1 MEWID
6 ELLDDSP
13 KPELIG
19 VWFESMIEGMIE
31 CASISDELR
40 HSLIIELRD
49 GLTWQRANDI
59 KRFLE
64 DYQPDPITQGS
75 KYTLSD
81 ITRKL
86 KQIVNQSK

>member
-1 MEWID
+1 
-6 ELLDDSP
+6 
-13 KPELIG
+13 
-19 VWFESMIEGMIE
+19 
-31 CASISDELR
+31 LR

-49 GLTWQRANDI
+49 GLTWQRANEI

-86 KQIVNQSK
+86 KLIVNE

>member
-1 MEWID
+1 M
-6 ELLDDSP
+6 
-13 KPELIG
+13 
-19 VWFESMIEGMIE
+19 
-31 CASISDELR
+31 
-40 HSLIIELRD
+40 IELRD
-49 GLTWQRANDI
+49 GLTWQRANEI

-86 KQIVNQSK
+86 KQIINEQSKV

>member
-13 KPELIG
+13 KAELIG

-31 CASISDELR
+31 CASITDELR

-59 KRFLE
+59 KRMLE

-86 KQIVNQSK
+86 KLIVNESN

>member
-6 ELLDDSP
+6 EILDDSP

-31 CASISDELR
+31 CASIDERLR
-40 HSLIIELRD
+40 HSLTIELRD
-49 GLTWQRANDI
+49 GLTWQRANEI

-64 DYQPDPITQGS
+64 DYQPDPITQVLYFLISYAKFFVIIIKGI
-75 KYTLSD
+75 L
-81 ITRKL
+81 
-86 KQIVNQSK
+86 

>member
-1 MEWID
+1 
-6 ELLDDSP
+6 
-13 KPELIG
+13 
-19 VWFESMIEGMIE
+19 MIEGMIE
-31 CASISDELR
+31 CASIDERLR

-59 KRFLE
+59 KRMLE

-86 KQIVNQSK
+86 KQIVNE